1 MAGPERILNLL
12 GLGARAGSVL
22 PGTERV
28 REAVRHGDVQ
38 FVILA
43 ADASDTQRYK
53 LLPLLDSSGVSYTT
67 RFERTQ
73 LGIAIGRSPVSAVGV
88 VDPALAKR
96 IRTLLE
102 EIDAAEEQHN
112 GHS

>member
-1 MAGPERILNLL
+1 MAGPDRILNLL

-28 REAVRHGDVQ
+28 REAVRHDEVK

-43 ADASDTQRYK
+43 ADASDNSRYK
-53 LLPLLDSSGVSYTT
+53 LLPLLEGKGVPFTT

-73 LGIAIGRSPVSAVGV
+73 LGIAIGRSPMSAVGV
-88 VDPALAKR
+88 VDQALAKR
-96 IRTLLE
+96 IRSLL
-102 EIDAAEEQHN
+102 DAADELEN

>member
-28 REAVRHGDVQ
+28 REAVRHGEVK

-43 ADASDTQRYK
+43 ADASDNQRYK
-53 LLPLLDSSGVSYTT
+53 LLPLLEASGISYTT
-67 RFERTQ
+67 RFERVE
-73 LGIAIGRSPVSAVGV
+73 LGTAIGRAPMSAVGV

-96 IRTLLE
+96 IRALLE
-102 EIDAAEEQHN
+102 EFDAGAQLDN